1 VIKIKKI
8 ILIFFIF
15 FILIEKINAEI
26 SDSLYM
32 TVGEIAVTQ
41 SDIVKE
47 IKIILIL
54 TNQSYSNDR
63 SEQFQEAAVK
73 AIIRRNIKKLE
84 LEKND
89 YYNFD
94 RRDLE
99 NKLIKL
105 ANNMGLDLETLKSV
119 FDTNEINFSDV
130 EEQVKVE
137 LYWNSLI
144 FQKYKDRI
152 SVNPDEI
159 NEKINLIRSEKVEEY
174 LISEILLPKT
184 DNEIVENQIKEL
196 KNIISIEGFDSA
208 AKKLSVSKTSLDG
221 GNMGWLSE
229 KILSEKIKDAINSVP
244 IGSLSKPLVIPEG
257 ILIFQV
263 RDKRNVANNLSLEEA
278 KERLIELEKTKI
290 LQMYSLS
297 HYDKLRRSTSIK
309 FLNE

>member
-1 VIKIKKI
+1 VTKIKKI
-8 ILIFFIF
+8 IFLLFIF
-15 FILIEKINAEI
+15 LTFVEKINSEI

-32 TVGEIAVTQ
+32 TVGDIAVTQ

-54 TNQSYSNDR
+54 TNQSYSNER

-73 AIIRRNIKKLE
+73 AIIKRNIKRLE
-84 LEKND
+84 LEKNE

-94 RRDLE
+94 REDLKKE
-99 NKLIKL
+99 LNKL

-119 FDTNEINFSDV
+119 FDTNEIDFSNI

-144 FQKYKDRI
+144 FQMYKDRI

-159 NEKINLIRSEKVEEY
+159 DDKLKLIRSEKIEEY
-174 LISEILLPKT
+174 LIAEILLPRT
-184 DNEIVENQIKEL
+184 DNEIVEDQVKEI
-196 KNIISIEGFDSA
+196 KNIIDIEGFENA
-208 AKKLSVSKTSLDG
+208 AKKFSISKTSLEG

-229 KILSEKIKDAINSVP
+229 KILSEKIRNVVFSTAV
-244 IGSLSKPLVIPEG
+244 GSLSEPLVIPEG
-257 ILIFQV
+257 ILIFKV
-263 RDKRNVANNLSLEEA
+263 KDKRNVESNLSLEAA
-278 KERLIELEKTKI
+278 KEQLIQIEKSKI
-290 LQMYSLS
+290 LQMYSMS
-297 HYDKLRRSTSIK
+297 HYDKLRRSTSIT